1 MNIDRIY
8 QFILYI
14 YVLDIILIFSDGCD
28 PLVYRVLDDHRRS
41 IYYKGNA
48 VSKVYKQLPVLIC
61 HWKMQAIIYF

>member
-48 VSKVYKQLPVLIC
+48 VSKVHKPLPVPAFFL
-61 HWKMQAIIYF
+61 ANANNY